1 MGLQRAGKRTVLSR
15 RRTDRWPFCPM
26 TSAACSREAQRSA
39 SDNLSTKCSCL
50 LAIEFAHNLGR
61 EGATPIGSMPAAK
74 WGVLWPHGLDQV
86 RIIQDLPEP
95 PYHLA
100 ISLRLIRNHS
110 STARSVKGRSM
121 SLLRCNADC
130 TAGERTNFRNRTTF
144 MASVRSYLCH
154 SNRCAAL
161 IASAITRSE
170 FMRHEMHAELWRAT
184 PRSQD
189 EASGPAC
196 TEQYA
201 RGIRSPAR

>member
-1 MGLQRAGKRTVLSR
+1 MNVCQRQLVKEVLGPLV
-15 RRTDRWPFCPM
+15 T
-26 TSAACSREAQRSA
+26 
-39 SDNLSTKCSCL
+39 
-50 LAIEFAHNLGR
+50 EFVPNFGR

-130 TAGERTNFRNRTTF
+130 TAGERTNSRNRTTF
-144 MASVRSYLCH
+144 MASGRSYLCH
-154 SNRCAAL
+154 SKRCAAL
-161 IASAITRSE
+161 IASAITWSE
-170 FMRHEMHAELWRAT
+170 FMRHEMHAALWRAT
-184 PRSQD
+184 PHSACPKNNRKDISKQLTK
-189 EASGPAC
+189 AS
-196 TEQYA
+196 
-201 RGIRSPAR
+201 